1 MRRLQLVV
9 AVVAQGER
17 TDPFSLSLA
26 LLLLRPSSTLSLALS
41 QAGNRSPLADVD
53 MRGMLIG
60 MQLDKTVGDLAL
72 RYYATGE
79 AIALQTRQII
89 DEMNKSGHK
98 IESIFMS
105 GGCVVVSLFR
115 REREFDI
122 RPLARSLVKNRFL
135 MR

>member
-1 MRRLQLVV
+1 
-9 AVVAQGER
+9 
-17 TDPFSLSLA
+17 
-26 LLLLRPSSTLSLALS
+26 
-41 QAGNRSPLADVD
+41 

-89 DEMNKSGHK
+89 DEMNTRGHK

-105 GGCVVVSLFR
+105 GGCVVASLSNPHERVELTRVRAQARQEPLPHEVSRPCHSSAAPHAR
-115 REREFDI
+115 RG
-122 RPLARSLVKNRFL
+122 RPDA
-135 MR
+135 